1 MRIDHMHARGFT
13 LLEVLVA
20 LAILAIAM
28 SAVIKV
34 SSSNTD
40 NTAYLEEKMLAHWVA
55 MNRWSEIQLVPPDK
69 PLYSTSGV
77 ELMAGR
83 KWEWRREVT
92 NSPDQDV
99 KKIRLEVT
107 ADDNEAVLAKLTG
120 YWAIAY

>member
-1 MRIDHMHARGFT
+1 MHIKQMRARGFT

-20 LAILAIAM
+20 LAILAIVM
-28 SAVIKV
+28 SAIIKV

-40 NTAYLEEKMLAHWVA
+40 NTAYLEAKVLAHWVA

-83 KWEWRREVT
+83 RWKWRREVT

-107 ADDNEAVLAKLTG
+107 MDDNEAVLAKLIG
-120 YWAIAY
+120 YRAIAY